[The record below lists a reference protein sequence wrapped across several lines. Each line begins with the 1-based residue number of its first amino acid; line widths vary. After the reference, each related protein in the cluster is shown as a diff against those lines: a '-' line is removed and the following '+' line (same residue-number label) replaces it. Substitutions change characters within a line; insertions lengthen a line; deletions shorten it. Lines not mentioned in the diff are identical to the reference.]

1 MTPGVNQTTKLNCKL
16 GNISVHI
23 HRKKPRK
30 DTLAKT
36 SDGKP
41 TVSGEITDA
50 IEAERARPQREIEL
64 LSSEEEK
71 LNDLDLEHLGFKA
84 TVI

>member
-1 MTPGVNQTTKLNCKL
+1 M
-16 GNISVHI
+16 
-23 HRKKPRK
+23 
-30 DTLAKT
+30 AKT
-36 SDGKP
+36 SGGQP

-71 LNDLDLEHLGFKA
+71 LNDLDLEQLGFKA